1 MNSLKSIASL
11 TGPIAWPFVGNLLSV
26 RPDRIHQNF
35 EAWARKYGDL
45 FRVYFGRQAILVVA
59 GHKEV
64 AAVLKERPDGF
75 RRPSITA
82 NVSMEMGG
90 TPGLFLAEGLEW
102 RNQRR
107 MVMAG
112 FAPGP
117 IKAYFSAINKVALR
131 LEKRWQAS
139 AEDSKSIDLSGD
151 LKRYTVDIIAGLAFG
166 TEVNTLEAGEDVIQ
180 QHLDVVLPAVAR
192 RSIALFPY
200 WRYFKLP
207 QDRRLDRSV
216 AALRL
221 AIDDLIRV
229 ARLRMQSN
237 SVLKDKPSNLLEAM
251 IVAADTEGSGVDDI
265 AVAGNVSTLLLAG
278 EDTTANTIAW
288 IIYLL
293 HHHPD
298 QLARVTR
305 EISQSAPDSRAFS
318 LDQMDSL
325 VYLEAVIQEAMR
337 LKPVA
342 PIMPFEATRDVAVGD
357 VSVPKGTIVW
367 CILRHDSVSDE
378 YLLKADQFQPER
390 WLGDDTANLKKVSIP
405 FGSGPRTCPGRYLAM
420 LEIKVALAMLLS
432 RFKIDAVNTPDGKPA
447 QELMAFVMSPV
458 GLSLQL
464 SVRPSIAGRL

>member
-1 MNSLKSIASL
+1 
-11 TGPIAWPFVGNLLSV
+11 
-26 RPDRIHQNF
+26 
-35 EAWARKYGDL
+35 
-45 FRVYFGRQAILVVA
+45 LVVA

-117 IKAYFSAINKVALR
+117 IKAYFSAFNKVALR
-131 LEKRWQAS
+131 LEKRWQTS

-166 TEVNTLEAGEDVIQ
+166 TEVNTLEAGKDVIQ
-180 QHLDVVLPAVAR
+180 QHLDVVLLAVAR

-342 PIMPFEATRDVAVGD
+342 PFMRFEATRDVAVGD

-405 FGSGPRTCPGRYLAM
+405 FGSGPRTCPGR
-420 LEIKVALAMLLS
+420 
-432 RFKIDAVNTPDGKPA
+432 
-447 QELMAFVMSPV
+447 
-458 GLSLQL
+458 
-464 SVRPSIAGRL
+464 